1 VKSFKLFSIGC
12 KIVFLSHILSF
23 FNSVALLC
31 NEKNLKSETK
41 TLIFRFNQKSLNDF
55 SIKLMEEHED
65 LPFFILNQMKY
76 FITLSFY
83 IMCFSTSFSQSN
95 SYWQQKADYKMEVS
109 IDVKTYQYKGK
120 QELMYTNNSS
130 DTLRKVFYHLYN
142 NAFQPGS
149 EMDMRLQ
156 SIKDPDGRMV
166 NKTKVDG
173 KEVKESRISTLL
185 PNEMGYL
192 HISNF
197 KQDGVSAV
205 AKEVETIL
213 EVTLIQPILPG
224 KSTTFTLDFDGQV
237 PLQIR
242 RSGRNNKEG
251 VELSMAQWYPKIA
264 EFDFEGWH
272 ADPYIAR
279 EFHGVWGNFDVKITI
294 DKKYLLGGTGYLQ
307 NGNEIGYGYQSEDVI
322 VKIPKRQK
330 TLTWHF
336 VAPMVHDFAWA
347 ADTNYIH
354 DVVKTDF
361 GTTLHFIYK
370 NNPKILENWKQ
381 AQPKTVAL
389 MNYFNAIVGKYPYE
403 QYSVIQGGDGGME
416 YAMCTLILGEG
427 TFEGLV
433 GVIAHEMGHSWFQ
446 HVLATNESKHS
457 WMDEGFTSFIEDLG
471 VNELAEKKSVNP
483 FVGAYKSYVNLA
495 NSGKEQPL
503 STHADR
509 YDENRSYS
517 SASYSK
523 GALFLTQLEYLIGKE
538 NLMKT
543 VKRFYSE
550 FKFKH
555 PTPNDIKRTAERVS
569 GANLDWYLTDWTKTL
584 NTIDYGIKNVES
596 ATNGIKKTG
605 ISLERIGR
613 MPMPIDILVDYADG
627 TKEIFYIPLRMMSFE
642 KANPTPDT
650 KRTVLKDWTWGN
662 PNYFFEIDTEKT
674 NIKKITID
682 PSGLMADVKPENN
695 SYEIK

>member
-1 VKSFKLFSIGC
+1 
-12 KIVFLSHILSF
+12 
-23 FNSVALLC
+23 
-31 NEKNLKSETK
+31 
-41 TLIFRFNQKSLNDF
+41 
-55 SIKLMEEHED
+55 MEEHKV
-65 LPFFILNQMKY
+65 LPFFILNQMKNI
-76 FITLSFY
+76 ITLSFF
-83 IMCFSTSFSQSN
+83 ILSFSPSFSQSN
-95 SYWQQKADYKMEVS
+95 GYWQQKADYKMEVS
-109 IDVKTYQYKGK
+109 MDVKTYQYKGK
-120 QELMYTNNSS
+120 QELIYTNNSS

-142 NAFQPGS
+142 NAFQSGS

-156 SIKDPDGRMV
+156 SVKDPDGRMV

-173 KEVKESRISTLL
+173 KDVKESRISKLQ
-185 PNEMGYL
+185 PNEIGYL

-197 KQDGVSAV
+197 KQDGENAV

-213 EVTLIQPILPG
+213 EVTLAKPIFPG

-237 PLQIR
+237 PIQIR

-251 VELSMAQWYPKIA
+251 VELSMSQWYPKIA

-272 ADPYIAR
+272 ADSYIAR

-307 NGNEIGYGYQSEDVI
+307 NGNEIGYIDQKEGVT
-322 VKIPKRQK
+322 VKIPRKQK
-330 TLTWHF
+330 TITWHF
-336 VAPMVHDFAWA
+336 VAPMVHDFTWA
-347 ADTNYIH
+347 ADKNYIH

-361 GTTLHFIYK
+361 GTTLHFLYK
-370 NNPKILENWKQ
+370 NNPAILENWKT
-381 AQPKTVAL
+381 AQPKTVEL
-389 MNYFNAIVGKYPYE
+389 MRYFNTIVGKYPYE

-427 TFEGLV
+427 TLEGLV

-471 VNELAEKKSVNP
+471 VNEFAEKKSVNP
-483 FVGAYKSYVNLA
+483 FVGSYKSYVNLA

-517 SASYSK
+517 IASYSK
-523 GALFLTQLEYLIGKE
+523 GELFLTQLEYLIGKE

-555 PTPNDIKRTAERVS
+555 PTPNDIKRIAERVS

-596 ATNGIKKTG
+596 ATDGIKKTG

-613 MPMPIDILVDYADG
+613 MPMPIDVLVEYTDG
-627 TKEIFYIPLRMMSFE
+627 TKETFYIPLRMMSFE
-642 KANPTPDT
+642 KENPTPEI
-650 KRTVLKDWTWGN
+650 KRTILKDWTWGN
-662 PNYFFEIDTEKT
+662 PNYFFEIDKSKSE
-674 NIKKITID
+674 IKKITID
-682 PSGLMADVKPENN
+682 SSGLMADVKPDNN

>member
-1 VKSFKLFSIGC
+1 MLFS
-12 KIVFLSHILSF
+12 FLSFGCI
-23 FNSVALLC
+23 AA
-31 NEKNLKSETK
+31 
-41 TLIFRFNQKSLNDF
+41 
-55 SIKLMEEHED
+55 
-65 LPFFILNQMKY
+65 
-76 FITLSFY
+76 
-83 IMCFSTSFSQSN
+83 FSQTS

-109 IDVKTYQYKGK
+109 MDVKTYQYQGK
-120 QELMYTNNSS
+120 QTLLYTNNSN

-166 NKTKVDG
+166 DKVKIGD
-173 KEVKESRISTLL
+173 KESKESRIAKLQ

-192 HISNF
+192 HIANF
-197 KQDGVSAV
+197 KQDGIPIT

-213 EVTLIQPILPG
+213 EVTLSKPILPG
-224 KSTTFTLDFDGQV
+224 KSTTFTLDFEGQV
-237 PLQIR
+237 PVQIR

-251 VELSMAQWYPKIA
+251 IALSMSQWYPKMA

-294 DKKYLLGGTGYLQ
+294 DKDYILGGTGYLQ
-307 NGNEIGYGYQSEDVI
+307 NGNDIGYNYQDSNVV
-322 VKIPKRQK
+322 VKIPKKQK

-336 VAPMVHDFAWA
+336 VAPMVHDFTWA
-347 ADTNYIH
+347 ADKEYLH

-361 GTTLHFIYK
+361 GTTLHFLYK
-370 NNPKILENWKQ
+370 NNPKIIDNWKN
-381 AQPKTVAL
+381 AQPKTVET
-389 MNYFNAIVGKYPYE
+389 MRYFNSIVGKYPYQ

-427 TFEGLV
+427 NIDGMVGL
-433 GVIAHEMGHSWFQ
+433 IAHEMGHSWFQ
-446 HVLATNESKHS
+446 HVLATNESKHG

-471 VNELAEKKSVNP
+471 VNHLAEKKVVNP
-483 FVGAYKSYVNLA
+483 FAGAYKGYVSLA

-509 YDENRSYS
+509 FDENRSYS
-517 SASYSK
+517 IASYSK
-523 GALFLTQLEYLIGKE
+523 GELFLTQLIYLIGKE
-538 NLMKT
+538 NVMKT

-550 FKFKH
+550 FQFKH

-569 GANLDWYLTDWTKTL
+569 GANLDWYLTDWTQTT
-584 NTIDYGIKNVES
+584 NTIDYSITTVEG
-596 ATNGIKKTG
+596 ATDGGQRTV

-613 MPMPIDILVDYADG
+613 MPMPIEILVDYTDG
-627 TKEIFYIPLRMMSFE
+627 SKESFYIPLRMMSFE
-642 KANPTPDT
+642 KENPIPEI
-650 KRTVLKDWTWGN
+650 KRTVLKDWAWGN
-662 PNYFFEIDTEKT
+662 PNYFFEIPKSKT
-674 NIKKITID
+674 TVRKVTLD
-682 PSGLMADVKPENN
+682 PSGLMADVKSDNN
-695 SYEIK
+695 TYEIK